1 MDKLI
6 YNYHPT
12 TGAYISSSV
21 ADLSPLEPDTCLIPA
36 HATEIA
42 PPAATPNTC
51 AVFDAIAGAWS
62 LVPDYRGAVLY
73 STTTGARVEVT
84 ELGKTPVDLG
94 LTDQA
99 PPAGPV
105 MYVAGAWQVDIPT
118 AKAAKNAEINA
129 ARAAANA
136 GTFAH
141 GGKTF
146 ACDALSRGDIDG
158 VNGYVALFGALPP
171 EFPGAWKAADNSY
184 LPIADVPA
192 WKAFYAAMVAQG
204 AANFAHAQALKA
216 QLAAA
221 TTPEAVAAIA
231 W

>member
-1 MDKLI
+1 MFFSKIQNGFYDASI
-6 YNYHPT
+6 N
-12 TGAYISSSV
+12 G
-21 ADLSPLEPDTCLIPA
+21 DNIPA
-36 HATEIA
+36 DAVEITSEQHAALLAAQGTGKIITADAEGFPIA
-42 PPAATPNTC
+42 ADPPAPT
-51 AVFDAIAGAWS
+51 
-62 LVPDYRGAVLY
+62 L
-73 STTTGARVEVT
+73 E
-84 ELGKTPVDLG
+84 ELKLS
-94 LTDQA
+94 
-99 PPAGPV
+99 
-105 MYVAGAWQVDIPT
+105 
-118 AKAAKNAEINA
+118 KNAEINA

-184 LPIADVPA
+184 LPIEDVPA